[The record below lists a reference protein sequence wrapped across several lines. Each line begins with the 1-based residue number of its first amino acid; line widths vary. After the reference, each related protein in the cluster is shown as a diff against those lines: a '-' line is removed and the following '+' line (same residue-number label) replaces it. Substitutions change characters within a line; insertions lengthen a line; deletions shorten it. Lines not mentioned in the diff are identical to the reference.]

1 MDIKGGNKGPDV
13 PALVADMLDRLR
25 RECAHGQRQPE
36 GVDDQRNR
44 KAVIE
49 RAGNRAMIIPSVHSA
64 QGGHAAMKAKS
75 DNTDRHDRQVI
86 PERRAGGD
94 VEQSERLYATRGTG
108 EQQKKQ
114 GELGGD
120 KA

>member
-1 MDIKGGNKGPDV
+1 
-13 PALVADMLDRLR
+13 
-25 RECAHGQRQPE
+25 
-36 GVDDQRNR
+36 
-44 KAVIE
+44 
-49 RAGNRAMIIPSVHSA
+49 
-64 QGGHAAMKAKS
+64 MKAKS

-114 GELGGD
+114 GKLGGD